1 MIVAAS
7 VLSLMCMAWMAARI
21 WRRSAL
27 LAMVAML
34 AWPVFFLACA
44 RYWKD
49 ERSDIRVPMAMFV
62 PALCFAAA
70 YA

>member
-7 VLSLMCMAWMAARI
+7 VLSLACMAWMAARI

-27 LAMVAML
+27 LALVAVL

-49 ERSDIRVPMAMFV
+49 EYSDIRVPLAVFV
-62 PALCFAAA
+62 PALWVAAA
-70 YA
+70 FA

>member
-21 WRRSAL
+21 ARRSAL
-27 LAMVAML
+27 LAAVSIL

-49 ERSDIRVPMAMFV
+49 EYSDIRVPLAMFV
-62 PALCFAAA
+62 PALWTVAALA
-70 YA
+70 